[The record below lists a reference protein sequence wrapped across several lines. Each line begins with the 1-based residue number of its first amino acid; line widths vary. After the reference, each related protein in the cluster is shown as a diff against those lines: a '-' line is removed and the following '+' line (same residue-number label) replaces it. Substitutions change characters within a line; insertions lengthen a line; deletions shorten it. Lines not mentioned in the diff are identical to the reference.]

1 MSNRQIAILSLFLAF
16 ILGIIAQSTFAQTIT
31 SSTALPAQ
39 GTVTANRVNL
49 RDRPALDSYISGK
62 ANQGDTLEILAITD
76 DGQWLQVCC
85 PVAGAEE
92 VWISARYVTLVSTDS
107 TVVSAPVASAP
118 VTSESVASDNV
129 AAPLPSTPYA
139 APAEPFDNAP
149 EYAIRGVVRYA
160 DVNLRGGPSVSYPA
174 IGTVQAQTNYGISER
189 NSDNSWWLL
198 CCPGPGETAGWIRDD
213 MIDLMIPEG
222 YDLAQIPISSI
233 TSPYLVTPE
242 PTSPSS
248 VPQPASDIYYS
259 APSSGSYAPSSSTNP
274 LTGFALPSSKVN
286 QRPVIVCI
294 NNDYAARPQWGTG
307 RADVVYEYLMEGF
320 GITRFSAIFY
330 SQDAS
335 RIGPVRSA
343 RLINYYMGA
352 LYDSGILC
360 SGANDQVRH
369 MLHHESLF
377 PYLDIDLD
385 DPNNTRYSVS
395 IGRNYRTR
403 LRTSTDFLRRFI
415 VDRGEERAPSIRGFT
430 FGTAPSNGVPA
441 STITIPYPRGTSSH
455 VSYSYDAINGRYLR
469 TMGGVAHVDGDTG
482 IQISPENV
490 IIQYITHEVT
500 DMPEDSLGNKSIR
513 LNLFGSGQAI
523 VFRDGLAF
531 VGTWS
536 SDYGGNL
543 PRFFD
548 QSGYEIPLK
557 AGTTW
562 ISVVPPR
569 YVIGY

>member
-1 MSNRQIAILSLFLAF
+1 
-16 ILGIIAQSTFAQTIT
+16 
-31 SSTALPAQ
+31 
-39 GTVTANRVNL
+39 V
-49 RDRPALDSYISGK
+49 
-62 ANQGDTLEILAITD
+62 D
-76 DGQWLQVCC
+76 D
-85 PVAGAEE
+85 ADE
-92 VWISARYVTLVSTDS
+92 VWISARFVRLVSTDDS
-107 TVVSAPVASAP
+107 VASEPVANEPVATAP
-118 VTSESVASDNV
+118 ATSESVAL
-129 AAPLPSTPYA
+129 PLPSTPYV
-139 APAEPFDNAP
+139 APVEPFENAP
-149 EYAIRGVVRYA
+149 EYAIRAVVRYA
-160 DVNLRGGPSVSYPA
+160 DINLRGGPGVSYPV
-174 IGTVQAQTNYGISER
+174 IGTVQAQTNYGVSER
-189 NSDNSWWLL
+189 NADNSWWLL
-198 CCPGPGETAGWIRDD
+198 CCPGPGESAGWIRDD
-213 MIDLMIPEG
+213 MIDIMMPEG
-222 YDLAQIPISSI
+222 YNLAQIPISSI
-233 TSPYLVTPE
+233 SSPDLITPE
-242 PTSPSS
+242 PSAAI
-248 VPQPASDIYYS
+248 QPAADVYYS
-259 APSSGSYAPSSSTNP
+259 APSSGGYTASSSTNP
-274 LTGFALPSSKVN
+274 LTGFALPSSKAN

-294 NNDYAARPQWGTG
+294 NNDFAARPQWGTG

-395 IGRNYRTR
+395 IGRDYRTR

-415 VDRGEERAPSIRGFT
+415 VDQGEERAPSIRGFT
-430 FGTAPSNGVPA
+430 FGTAPSGGVSA
-441 STITIPYPRGTSSH
+441 RTVTIPYPRGTSSH
-455 VSYSYDAINGRYLR
+455 VSYRYDATNGRYLR

-482 IQISPENV
+482 IQIAPENV
-490 IIQYITHEVT
+490 IIQYITHEIT

-536 SDYGGNL
+536 SDYGGSL

-548 QSGYEIPLK
+548 QSGNEIPLK